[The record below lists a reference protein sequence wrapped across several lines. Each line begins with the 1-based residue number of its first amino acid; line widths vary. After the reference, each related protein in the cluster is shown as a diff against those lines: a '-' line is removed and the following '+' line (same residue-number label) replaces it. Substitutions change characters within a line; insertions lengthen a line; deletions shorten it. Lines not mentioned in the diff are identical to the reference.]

1 MVALFNRSGQAQ
13 DDRDA
18 GSLRERFR
26 AWWDGDEILELS
38 PEPVPAREP
47 EPKHQV
53 HYEVPRQHWETT
65 RVGLVQKVW
74 GQGFAS
80 PGGREHILNMV
91 KTFGLDPAMTV
102 LDLGTGLGGA
112 ARVMCEKFGVWV
124 TGFEADEA
132 LAEAGM
138 ALSVKAGMG
147 EHVPVKV
154 FDPEKFQY
162 KPNSVDCVFS
172 KEFLFTI
179 EKKQEFLAT
188 IELLLKKKGQFL
200 FTDYVLAKPHGRSE
214 TVTKWLDQE
223 PIKAHPWAIATFEEA
238 LASAHLEIRVKE
250 DVTKVFRSMVIQG
263 WSDYIGATPRGSVGE
278 DSAPMLLDE
287 IELWTRRVQAI
298 DSGDLKVC
306 RVHTFKKETEG
317 MLSDW

>member
-1 MVALFNRSGQAQ
+1 MVTIFNRGDPGQDGKGA
-13 DDRDA
+13 
-18 GSLRERFR
+18 SLLRERLM
-26 AWWDGDEILELS
+26 AWWEGYDLVE
-38 PEPVPAREP
+38 PEDAPAPDP
-47 EPKHQV
+47 EPKVKYKVQ
-53 HYEVPRQHWETT
+53 YEVPKQGWETS
-65 RVGLVQKVW
+65 RASLVQKVW
-74 GQGFAS
+74 GPGFAS
-80 PGGREHILNMV
+80 PGGREHILTMV

-200 FTDYVLAKPHGRSE
+200 FTDYVLAKPHWRSE
-214 TVTKWLDQE
+214 TVTKWLDRE
-223 PIKAHPWAIATFEEA
+223 PVKAHPWAIATFEEA
-238 LASAHLEIRVKE
+238 LANLQLEIRVTE
-250 DVTKVFRSMVIQG
+250 DVTEAFRTLVIQG

-278 DSAPMLLDE
+278 DSAPTLIDE
-287 IELWTRRVQAI
+287 VELWTRRVQAI

-306 RVHTFKKETEG
+306 RVHAFKKD
-317 MLSDW
+317 SDKMMSDC